1 MRNVKF
7 KAYQNG
13 TIYNVDTL
21 GLKNGL
27 YPEMCFA
34 HKRSNPHITNENNC
48 VILEDAK
55 FAEYTGLKDKNDVE
69 IYDGDILKTYHDGNK
84 IVHFYRG
91 AFCIDFENRDVGG
104 VNSVSLSYLNTNQM
118 EVIGN
123 IHENP
128 NLL

>member
-21 GLKNGL
+21 GLDNGIN
-27 YPEMCFA
+27 PEMCFA
-34 HKRSNPHITNENNC
+34 HKRSNPHIANDNKC
-48 VILEDAK
+48 VSLADAK
-55 FAEYTGLKDKNDVE
+55 FVEYVGLHDKNGTE
-69 IYDGDILKTYHDGNK
+69 IYESDILKTYDGNK
-84 IVHFYRG
+84 VVHFYMG

-104 VNSVSLSYLNTNQM
+104 VNSVPLKSLATMNM

-128 NLL
+128 DLL